1 MTINMKLYM
10 MVIVLISSLL
20 LTSCTRF
27 LPVFESLVE
36 SDEEKSAKIVNE
48 IIEVI
53 NNRDREEL
61 KKLFTDVAIQETDIE
76 AGIDY
81 LFDYLPDQDI
91 IFIPEEDQP
100 DQLKFGNT
108 FGSTEDGKRL
118 ERITDEFLVTIGEE
132 SYVLYFRYY
141 PVNEEQEGMKGLH
154 YLRITREKYIIEN
167 YTETEKF
174 GKGDEAYYKDV
185 ITYRACHNEVDA
197 GIFVPDGIQT
207 NFKGIVIA
215 E

>member
-1 MTINMKLYM
+1 MKRVIL
-10 MVIVLISSLL
+10 VIVLILSMT

-27 LPVFESLVE
+27 LPLFESLVE
-36 SDEEKSAKIVNE
+36 SDEEKSEKIVNE

-53 NNRDREEL
+53 NSRDREEL

-81 LFDYLPDQDI
+81 LFDYLPDEEI
-91 IFIPEEDQP
+91 IFIPDEEQP
-100 DQLKFGNT
+100 SVLRGGNT

-132 SYVLYFRYY
+132 SYVLYFLYY
-141 PVNEEQEGMKGLH
+141 SINEKQEGMQGLH
-154 YLRITREKYIIEN
+154 YLRITREEYIIEN
-167 YTETEKF
+167 YTENEKF
-174 GKGDEAYYKDV
+174 GKGDEAYYKEVTAYD
-185 ITYRACHNEVDA
+185 ACHNEVDA
-197 GIFVPDGIQT
+197 GVFVPDGIKT
-207 NFKGIVIA
+207 NYLGVIIT

>member
-1 MTINMKLYM
+1 MKLYM
-10 MVIVLISSLL
+10 MIIVLISSLM

-27 LPVFESLVE
+27 LPAFESLVE
-36 SDEEKSAKIVNE
+36 SDEEKSEKIVNE

-53 NNRDREEL
+53 NSRDREEL

-81 LFDYLPDQDI
+81 LFDYLPDQEI
-91 IFIPEEDQP
+91 IFIPDEEQP
-100 DQLKFGNT
+100 SVLRGGNT

-118 ERITDEFLVTIGEE
+118 ERITDEFLVTIAEE
-132 SYVLYFRYY
+132 SYVLYFLYY
-141 PVNEEQEGMKGLH
+141 SINEKQEGMQGLH

-167 YTETEKF
+167 DTETEKF

-185 ITYRACHNEVDA
+185 ITYSACHNEVDA

-207 NFKGIVIA
+207 NFMGIVIT